1 MGMIKPIRTEADYEA
16 ALARI
21 AALMDAEPGTP
32 EGEELDVLTDLV
44 EHHEAKHV
52 PMGYPSAVAAIEAG
66 FYQQQ
71 IQESAYR
78 YQRQV
83 ESGERVIVGVNRFTE
98 TSQQEVEILRIGAEL
113 EAAQVERVA
122 RVRATRS
129 APQVSRALDALR
141 HGAEG
146 TDNLVPLMRDALDHH
161 ATVGEVCG
169 ALRDV
174 FGVYHPQVAV

>member
-1 MGMIKPIRTEADYEA
+1 VLGHESGA
-16 ALARI
+16 AN
-21 AALMDAEPGTP
+21 
-32 EGEELDVLTDLV
+32 VTDPLGGSYLV
-44 EHHEAKHV
+44 EALTHQLMEDSRTLMRRV
-52 PMGYPSAVAAIEAG
+52 DDLGGAVAAIEAG

-98 TSQQEVEILRIGAEL
+98 TSQREVEILRIGAEL
-113 EAAQVERVA
+113 EAAQIERLA
-122 RVRATRS
+122 RVRAVRDG
-129 APQVSRALDALR
+129 PPVSRALDALR
-141 HGAEG
+141 RGAEG
-146 TDNLVPLMRDALDHH
+146 TDNLLPLMRDALDHH